1 MLRSSARG
9 TAGLVSFSC
18 TSISAL
24 AIIAVLSALG
34 GCWDASGSGNSAAT
48 TPQLASI
55 SVSPPDSSAAAG
67 SAQQLTATGIYSD
80 GSKQVI
86 SSSAIWKSSGI
97 AIATINAAGM
107 ATALSAGST
116 TITATDGAIAGS
128 TTLTVTSARLVSI
141 EVTPAAPSIALGTT
155 RQFKATGVYS
165 DRSSHDVTASVSWQS
180 GTPTIAAI
188 NSAGLATASSAGTT
202 LVTATLAGVTSVA
215 VTLRVT
221 AATLVSIVVT
231 PTTAAIVNGTQQQ
244 FTAMG
249 IYSDRSKQDLSSTAT
264 WSSSGSTV
272 ATIANTSGSHGLA
285 TATGVGSASITA
297 ALSGVTSPAVT
308 LTVSAATLV
317 SIAVTP
323 TTPSLAL
330 GLNQQLTAT
339 GTYTDHSTQNVT
351 SAVTWTSSAISVAD
365 ISSGL
370 GTSGL
375 VTSHSVGSTNIKATL
390 GAVSSS
396 PVALAVTAAT
406 LIFIGVTPAVPSIA
420 LGTGEQFTAI
430 GIYTDNSIQNLT
442 TLATWG
448 SSSGAVASVSNASGS
463 NGLATSLTA
472 GSTTITAI
480 MGSVTSNPVMLTVTS
495 ATLVSIAVTPAASTI
510 ALGTGQLFTAT
521 GTYTDHSTQDLTTS
535 ATWVS
540 LNGSVVSI
548 SNASGSNGW
557 ASSVATGSTTITAA
571 SGAVTSSPATLT
583 VTAAALV
590 SITVTPA
597 APSIAAGTSQQFM
610 ATGSYADNSTEDLT
624 TQVTWASDNPN
635 AATIS
640 NQGLAS
646 SAAQGSADISAMM
659 GSVNSAPVTLTVTAA
674 ALVSIAI
681 TPAMQSIEQGT
692 NQQFTAIGTFS
703 DDSTQNLT
711 TSVTWVSSS
720 TAVASISNAG
730 GSNGLGTSLTVGTT
744 SISAA
749 IGSLVGSTSWMVL
762 AVHPWTVTGSLNTAR
777 MLHTATLFTNGAVL
791 VAGGWDS
798 SLNPTSSAEV
808 YDPNTTTWI
817 PTGSMNVARVYH
829 TATLLPNGTVLVA
842 AGQGPNGGPFPW
854 MRMPTTLSSAEI
866 YDPIANSWTLTG
878 SLNNSRAYH
887 TATLLPNGTVL
898 VAGGQNPNNYA
909 MTSAEIYDPNTNSWT
924 PTGSMNAPRI
934 NSTAILLP
942 DGTVLV
948 EGGQSTNGSITSS
961 AEIYNPST
969 NSWTLTGS
977 LNTART
983 EQTATLLPNGT
994 VLIAAGQDQNGDDL
1008 TSAEIYNPSTNS
1020 WTPTGSLNTGRGWGL
1035 TQTLLP
1041 NGTVLVAGGIDSNY
1055 DNLSSAEIYDPNTS
1069 IWTPTGSLN
1078 DGRRSHTATLLLNGT
1093 VLAVGGAGQT
1103 GVLASAELY

>member
-9 TAGLVSFSC
+9 IAGLVSFSFR
-18 TSISAL
+18 SISAL
-24 AIIAVLSALG
+24 AIIAVLGALG

-80 GSKQVI
+80 GSKQDI
-86 SSSAIWKSSGI
+86 SPSVTWKSSGT
-97 AIATINAAGM
+97 AIAQINAVGM

-141 EVTPAAPSIALGTT
+141 AVTPAAPSIAAGTT
-155 RQFKATGVYS
+155 QQLKATGVYS

-180 GTPTIAAI
+180 GTPTTAAI

-202 LVTATLAGVTSVA
+202 LVTATLGGVTSVA

-231 PTTAAIVNGTQQQ
+231 PATAAIANGTQQQ

-249 IYSDRSKQDLSSTAT
+249 IYSDQSKQDLSSTAT
-264 WSSSGSTV
+264 WSFSGSTV

-297 ALSGVTSPAVT
+297 AFSGVTSPAVT

-323 TTPSLAL
+323 ATPSLPL

-339 GTYTDHSTQNVT
+339 GTYTDHSTQNLT
-351 SAVTWTSSAISVAD
+351 SAVTWTSSVISVAD

-375 VTSHSVGSTNIKATL
+375 VTSHSVGSTNITAAL
-390 GAVSSS
+390 GAMSSS
-396 PVALAVTAAT
+396 PVALTVTAAT
-406 LIFIGVTPAVPSIA
+406 LVSIGVTPAAPSIA
-420 LGTGEQFTAI
+420 LGTGVQFTAM
-430 GIYTDNSIQNLT
+430 GIYSDNSTHNLT
-442 TLATWG
+442 TSAIWG
-448 SSSGAVASVSNASGS
+448 SSFGAVASVSNASGS

-472 GSTTITAI
+472 GSTTITAVL
-480 MGSVTSNPVMLTVTS
+480 GSVTSSPVTLTVTS
-495 ATLVSIAVTPAASTI
+495 ATLVSIAVTPTAPAI
-510 ALGTGQLFTAT
+510 ALGTGQQFTAT

-540 LNGSVVSI
+540 LN
-548 SNASGSNGW
+548 
-557 ASSVATGSTTITAA
+557 SSVAAISSAPGYYGLATSLATGTATITAA
-571 SGAVTSSPATLT
+571 FGAVTSSPVTLT
-583 VTAAALV
+583 VTGAALV

-597 APSIAAGTSQQFM
+597 APSIAAGTSQQFT
-610 ATGSYADNSTEDLT
+610 ATGSYTDSSTQDLT

-640 NQGLAS
+640 NQGLAL
-646 SAAQGSADISAMM
+646 SAAQGSADISAML
-659 GSVNSAPVTLTVTAA
+659 GSVNSDPVTLTVTPA
-674 ALVSIAI
+674 ALVSIAV
-681 TPAMQSIEQGT
+681 TPAMQTIQQGT
-692 NQQFTAIGTFS
+692 SLQFTAIGTFS
-703 DDSTQNLT
+703 DTSTQDLT
-711 TSVTWVSSS
+711 TFVTWVSYDTSV
-720 TAVASISNAG
+720 AVISNTP
-730 GSNGLGTSLTVGTT
+730 GSNGFSTSLTSGTT

-749 IGSLVGSTSWMVL
+749 VGDLVGSTSLMVMTS
-762 AVHPWTVTGSLNTAR
+762 WSVTGSLNSAR
-777 MLHTATLFTNGAVL
+777 MLHTATLLTNGTVL
-791 VAGGWDS
+791 VAGGWNS
-798 SLNPTSSAEV
+798 SLIAQSSAEI
-808 YDPNTTTWI
+808 YDPNTSTWT
-817 PTGSMNVARVYH
+817 PTGSSMNSVRVYH

-842 AGQGPNGGPFPW
+842 GGQGPNVSPFPG
-854 MRMPTTLSSAEI
+854 MSRPTILASAEI

-878 SLNNSRAYH
+878 SLNTSRAYH

-909 MTSAEIYDPNTNSWT
+909 VTSAEIYDPNTSSWT

-994 VLIAAGQDQNGDDL
+994 VLIAGGQDQNGDDL

-1020 WTPTGSLNTGRGWGL
+1020 WTATGSLNTGRGWGL

-1041 NGTVLVAGGIDSNY
+1041 NGTVLVAGGIDSSY
-1055 DNLSSAEIYDPNTS
+1055 DNLSSSEIYDPSTG
-1069 IWTPTGSLN
+1069 IWTLTGSLN
-1078 DGRRSHTATLLLNGT
+1078 YGRRSHTATLLLNGT
-1093 VLAVGGAGQT
+1093 VLAAGGAGQT